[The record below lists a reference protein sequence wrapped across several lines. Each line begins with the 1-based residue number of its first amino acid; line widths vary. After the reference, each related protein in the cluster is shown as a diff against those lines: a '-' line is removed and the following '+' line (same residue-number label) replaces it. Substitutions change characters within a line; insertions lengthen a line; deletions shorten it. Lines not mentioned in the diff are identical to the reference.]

1 MDINFLGHAAVRIK
15 TDIDILIDPFISQ
28 NPLCSKSP
36 DEFSPDI
43 ILLTHGHGDHIGDTV
58 SIALRTNTTVYAM
71 AELSRWLARQDV
83 KIHGFNTGGSFIIGK
98 TNISVVEA
106 VHSSSCPDGSY
117 GGLAC
122 GFIIQFNG
130 KTLYHSG
137 DTSLFAGMSL
147 IGEKYNIDVAM
158 LPIGGNYTMDSVDA
172 FRAVS
177 LLLPDVCIPMHF
189 NTFPA
194 VMCNPDEFETLLSN
208 SNTKY
213 KLMQPGDTYSV

>member
-28 NPLCSKSP
+28 NPLCSNSP

-43 ILLTHGHGDHIGDTV
+43 IMLTHGHGDHIGDTIR
-58 SIALRTNTTVYAM
+58 IALRSGATVYAM
-71 AELSRWLARQDV
+71 AELSRWLARQEV
-83 KIHGFNTGGSFIIGK
+83 KIHGFNTGGSFSIRNTK
-98 TNISVVEA
+98 ISAVEA

-122 GFIIQFNG
+122 GFIIQHNG
-130 KTLYHSG
+130 RTLYHAG
-137 DTSLFAGMSL
+137 DTSLFSGMSL
-147 IGEKYNIDVAM
+147 IGEKYNIDAAM
-158 LPIGGNYTMDSVDA
+158 LPIGGNYTMDSADA

-177 LLLPDVCIPMHF
+177 LLSPDVCIPMHF

-194 VMCNPDEFETLLSN
+194 IMCDPGKFKALLSN
-208 SNTKY
+208 SNTEY
-213 KLMQPGDTYSV
+213 MLLQPGETYSI